1 MSSTDLSVLPILNAT
16 TDLIRQRAA
25 HLGTEPAPTPQVTVV
40 LDEAAGLFTDPSSP
54 ARDLLTEIATN
65 GRAVGVRVN
74 LRSRMHRQ
82 YATLAELNDATDHGE
97 R

>member
-1 MSSTDLSVLPILNAT
+1 MSSTDLSALPILNAA
-16 TDLIRQRAA
+16 TDLVRQRAA
-25 HLGTEPAPTPQVTVV
+25 RLGTEPVPAPLVTVV
-40 LDEAAGLFTDPSSP
+40 LDAAAGLLTDPSSP
-54 ARDLLTEIATN
+54 ARDLLTELATS

-82 YATLAELNDATDHGE
+82 YATLAELNDAADHGE